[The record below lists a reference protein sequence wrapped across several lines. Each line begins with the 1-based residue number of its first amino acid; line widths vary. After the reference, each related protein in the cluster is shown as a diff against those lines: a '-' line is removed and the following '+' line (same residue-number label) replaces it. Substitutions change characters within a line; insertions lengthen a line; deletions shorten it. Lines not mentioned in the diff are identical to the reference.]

1 MGKLFEFLLVILIL
15 VAFYFIFD
23 IFKFVVQYWYV
34 FFLIGISAFIYEF
47 FTNTG
52 SFAPGSGSESSK
64 NPIEGDYTVY
74 DLGKET
80 PRVDRYHIRKD

>member
-1 MGKLFEFLLVILIL
+1 MEKFIEFVLVILIL

-34 FFLIGISAFIYEF
+34 FFILGAVCLVYEF
-47 FTNTG
+47 FTDTG
-52 SFAPGSGSESSK
+52 SFAPGSSSVS

-74 DLGKET
+74 DLGKEK
-80 PRVDRYHIRKD
+80 PQVDRLHINKGP